1 MLKALE
7 DQLTKREALKLLEL
21 SYQSLHCNKEDDF
34 KKLVFGL
41 QEVLPFENAMCTRG
55 NVADILRESEL
66 DLAIEYCDISY
77 PSGYLEE
84 YFKDGDFTS
93 DAVLM
98 EFMTNLMPVSWSEV
112 DERCNYNYP
121 ASTKALDYNMRDGWA
136 HGILDLVDFY
146 CTLFFFGSSARDNS
160 TRSAKIIEYVVPF
173 YAQAYNN
180 VLKKKAILATE
191 LTARE
196 REVLNWIKEGKSS
209 WEISRIFQCSERT
222 INFHVAN
229 IKAKLRVVNRPQAV
243 AVGLRCGIIRL

>member
-1 MLKALE
+1 MLKALG
-7 DQLTKREALKLLEL
+7 DQLTKKEALKLLEL
-21 SYQSLHCNKEDDF
+21 SCQSLRCNKEDDF
-34 KKLVFGL
+34 KELVFGL

-66 DLAIEYCDISY
+66 ELAVEYCDISY

-84 YFKDGDFTS
+84 YFKNDDFTS

-121 ASTKALDYNMRDGWA
+121 ASTKALDYNMRDGWV
-136 HGILDLVDFY
+136 HGTLDPVNFD
-146 CTLFFFGSSARDNS
+146 CTVLFLGSSARDNS
-160 TRSAKIIEYVVPF
+160 ARSANILEYVVPF
-173 YAQAYNN
+173 YALAYSN
-180 VLKKKAILATE
+180 VLKEKARPATD

-222 INFHVAN
+222 VNFHVAN
-229 IKAKLRVVNRPQAV
+229 IKAKLGVVNRAQAV
-243 AVGLRCGIIRL
+243 AVGLRYGIIRL